1 MEYEMWEDVKDG
13 NVINPL
19 YRGFITTKNK
29 QSTMKYKG
37 VPSKD
42 LLTYDDVKNLK
53 EFAGVLAENVVLID
67 IDDVEQ
73 SEKMLNIVED
83 LELVCKVY
91 ESRKGMHFL
100 FKNNGLFD
108 KNHTKCKTACGLTVD
123 VKIGLKNGIEIL
135 KIDGKEREVIYDKFN
150 NEDYQVVPKWLT
162 KVKYAPNFN
171 NMGTGDGRN
180 QELFNYILNLQSNG
194 FTKDECRECI
204 RIINKYILV
213 DPLNDSELDTIL
225 RDDAFNVPV
234 FFDKKTFLFDKF
246 AQYLKSEYHI
256 VKINGQLHI
265 YNDGIYD
272 YAQKTI
278 ETKMIEKI
286 PTLSAQRRTE
296 VMKYLDLICENIK
309 QSEANYIAFKNGIYD
324 IVTDEM
330 IPYTPDIILTNRIN
344 YNYNNDAYN
353 ELTDT
358 TLDKLACNDSEVRAL
373 LEECIGYC
381 FYRRN
386 ELGKAF
392 ILTGDKANGKSTFLD
407 LIKCIL
413 GDSNISALDL
423 RELGDRFSTA
433 MLFGKLANIGDDIG
447 DEFMQGSAV
456 SVFKKIVT
464 GNRIKAEQKGKDP
477 FEFNPYVKLLF
488 SANDMPR
495 MRDKTGAVLRRLVM
509 IPFNAT
515 FSKDDEDYDP
525 FIKYKLIKEDSIE
538 YLIQLGIAGLK
549 RVLHNNEFTVS
560 KKVNDVLTEYEE
572 ENNPIIAFINEV
584 GVDAIVNQPTNDVYL
599 RYSTF
604 CSQSQLQALSKIAF
618 SKSINKRLNTN
629 TVCRR
634 INGTVTRVFVE
645 V

>member
-1 MEYEMWEDVKDG
+1 ME
-13 NVINPL
+13 IF
-19 YRGFITTKNK
+19 RGFVPTKNK
-29 QSTMKYKG
+29 KCTMPFKG
-37 VPSKD
+37 VPSSQLMTYDEVKD
-42 LLTYDDVKNLK
+42 LQEYAGILADDVI
-53 EFAGVLAENVVLID
+53 LID
-67 IDDVEQ
+67 IDDKAQ
-73 SEKMLNIVED
+73 SDILMDIVED
-83 LELVCKVY
+83 LQLNCRVY
-91 ESRKGMHFL
+91 QTTRGRHFL
-100 FKNNGLFD
+100 FKND
-108 KNHTKCKTACGLTVD
+108 KVDKCGTHLKLAIGLTAD
-123 VKIGLKNGIEIL
+123 IKIGSKNSYEVL
-135 KIDGKEREVIYDKFN
+135 KIDGEERFGEWDSYDDN
-150 NEDYQVVPKWLT
+150 YDCIPKWLT
-162 KVKYAPNFN
+162 KVKYAPDFM
-171 NMGTGDGRN
+171 NMTAGDGRN

-204 RIINKYILV
+204 RLINKYVFTDKLS
-213 DPLNDSELDTIL
+213 DSEIDTIL
-225 RDDAFNVPV
+225 RDDAFNVPI
-234 FFDKKTFLFDKF
+234 FFDGKTFLFDKF
-246 AQYLKSEYHI
+246 ANYLKNEYHI

-265 YNDGIYD
+265 YNNGIYD

-278 ETKMIEKI
+278 EAKMIEKI
-286 PTLSAQRRTE
+286 PTLTAQRRTE
-296 VMKYLDLICENIK
+296 VMKYLDLICENIE
-309 QSEANYIAFKNGIYD
+309 QSEANYIAFNNGIYD
-324 IVTDEM
+324 LVTDTL

-344 YNYNNDAYN
+344 HNYNTDAYN
-353 ELTDT
+353 KLTDT
-358 TLDKLACNDSEVRAL
+358 TLDKLSCNDNEVRAL

-392 ILTGDKANGKSTFLD
+392 ILTGDKSNGKSTFLD
-407 LIKCIL
+407 LIKYIL
-413 GDSNISALDL
+413 GDCNISALDL

-456 SVFKKIVT
+456 SIFKKIVT
-464 GNRIKAEQKGKDP
+464 GNRVKAEQKGKDP

-515 FSKDDEDYDP
+515 FTKEDEDYDP
-525 FIKYKLIKEDSIE
+525 FIKYKLIEEDSIE

-549 RVLHNNEFTVS
+549 RVLRNNEFTVS

-584 GVDAIVNQPTNDVYL
+584 GEDAIINKPTNDVYL

-618 SKSINKRLNTN
+618 SKVINKRLGTN
-629 TVCRR
+629 TVSRR
-634 INGTVTRVFVE
+634 INGDIVRIFME
-645 V
+645 G

>member
-1 MEYEMWEDVKDG
+1 ME
-13 NVINPL
+13 L
-19 YRGFITTKNK
+19 FRGYVPTKNK
-29 QSTMKYKG
+29 KCTMPFKG
-37 VPSKD
+37 VPSSQLKTYDEVKD
-42 LLTYDDVKNLK
+42 LDEYAGILADDVI
-53 EFAGVLAENVVLID
+53 LID
-67 IDDVEQ
+67 IDDKEQ
-73 SEKMLNIVED
+73 SEKLMDIVED
-83 LELVCKVY
+83 LQLNCRVY
-91 ESRKGMHFL
+91 QTKRGKHFV
-100 FKNNGLFD
+100 FKND
-108 KNHTKCKTACGLTVD
+108 KVDSCSTHSTLAIGLTAD
-123 VKIGLKNGIEIL
+123 IKIGKKNSYSVLKYGGEERFIEW
-135 KIDGKEREVIYDKFN
+135 DSDTYSC
-150 NEDYQVVPKWLT
+150 VPKWLT
-162 KVKYAPNFN
+162 KVKYAPDFVS
-171 NMGTGDGRN
+171 MTAGDGRN

-204 RIINKYILV
+204 RLINKYVFTDKLS
-213 DPLNDSELDTIL
+213 DSELDTIL
-225 RDDAFNVPV
+225 RDDAFNAPV
-234 FFDKKTFLFDKF
+234 FFDGKTFLFDKF
-246 AQYLKSEYHI
+246 AQYLKNEYHI

-265 YNDGIYD
+265 YNNGIYD

-278 ETKMIEKI
+278 EAKMIEKI
-286 PTLSAQRRTE
+286 PTLTAQRRTE
-296 VMKYLDLICENIK
+296 VMKYLDLICEDME
-309 QSEANYIAFKNGIYD
+309 QSEANYIAFNNGIYD
-324 IVTDEM
+324 LVTDEL

-344 YNYNNDAYN
+344 HNYNKDAYN
-353 ELTDT
+353 NLTDT
-358 TLDKLACNDSEVRAL
+358 TLDKLSCNDDEVRAL

-392 ILTGDKANGKSTFLD
+392 ILTGDKSNGKSTFLD
-407 LIKCIL
+407 LIKYIL
-413 GDSNISALDL
+413 GDGNISALDL

-456 SVFKKIVT
+456 SIFKKIVT
-464 GNRIKAEQKGKDP
+464 GNRVKAEHKGKDP

-515 FSKDDEDYDP
+515 FTKDDADYDP

-549 RVLHNNEFTVS
+549 RVLSNNEFTVS
-560 KKVNDVLTEYEE
+560 QKVTNVLTEYEE

-584 GVDAIVNQPTNDVYL
+584 GEDAIVNQPTTDVYL

-618 SKSINKRLNTN
+618 SKSINKRLGTN
-629 TVCRR
+629 TVSRR
-634 INGTVTRVFVE
+634 INGAVIRIFAE

>member
-1 MEYEMWEDVKDG
+1 M
-13 NVINPL
+13 P
-19 YRGFITTKNK
+19 F
-29 QSTMKYKG
+29 KG
-37 VPSKD
+37 VPSSQLMTYEQVKD
-42 LLTYDDVKNLK
+42 LDEYAGILANDVI
-53 EFAGVLAENVVLID
+53 LID
-67 IDDVEQ
+67 IDDKAQ
-73 SEKMLNIVED
+73 SDIMMDIVED
-83 LELVCKVY
+83 LQLNCRVY
-91 ESRKGMHFL
+91 QTTRGRHFL
-100 FKNNGLFD
+100 FKND
-108 KNHTKCKTACGLTVD
+108 KVDRCSTHSTLAIGLTAD
-123 VKIGLKNGIEIL
+123 IKIGKKNSYSVLKYNGEERFIEW
-135 KIDGKEREVIYDKFN
+135 DSDTYD
-150 NEDYQVVPKWLT
+150 VLPRWLT
-162 KVKYAPNFN
+162 KVKYAPDFV
-171 NMGTGDGRN
+171 NMTAGDGRN

-194 FTKDECRECI
+194 FTKNECRECI
-204 RIINKYILV
+204 KLINKYVFTDKLS
-213 DPLNDSELDTIL
+213 DSEINTIL
-225 RDDAFNVPV
+225 RDDAFNAPI
-234 FFDKKTFLFDKF
+234 FFDGKTFLFDKF
-246 AQYLKSEYHI
+246 AQYLKNEYHI

-265 YNDGIYD
+265 YNNGIYD

-286 PTLSAQRRTE
+286 PTLTSQRRTE
-296 VMKYLDLICENIK
+296 VMKYLDLICEDME
-309 QSEANYIAFKNGIYD
+309 QSEANYIAFNNGIYD
-324 IVTDEM
+324 IVTDTL

-344 YNYNNDAYN
+344 HNYNKDAYN
-353 ELTDT
+353 QLTDT
-358 TLDKLACNDSEVRAL
+358 TLDKLSCNDNEVRAL

-392 ILTGDKANGKSTFLD
+392 ILTGDKSNGKSTFLD
-407 LIKCIL
+407 LIKYIL
-413 GDSNISALDL
+413 GDNNISALDL

-456 SVFKKIVT
+456 SIFKKIVT
-464 GNRIKAEQKGKDP
+464 GNRVKAEQKGKDP

-509 IPFNAT
+509 IPFNASFT
-515 FSKDDEDYDP
+515 KDNVDYDP

-549 RVLHNNEFTVS
+549 RVLENNEFTVS

-584 GVDAIVNQPTNDVYL
+584 GTDAIINQPTNDVYL
-599 RYSTF
+599 RYSVF

-618 SKSINKRLNTN
+618 SKVINKRLGTN
-629 TVCRR
+629 TVSRR
-634 INGTVTRVFVE
+634 INGAVIRIFVE

>member
-1 MEYEMWEDVKDG
+1 MNDV
-13 NVINPL
+13 L
-19 YRGFITTKNK
+19 FRGYVPTKK
-29 QSTMKYKG
+29 KKCTMPFKG
-37 VPSKD
+37 VPSSQLMTYDEVKD
-42 LLTYDDVKNLK
+42 LQEYAGILANDVI
-53 EFAGVLAENVVLID
+53 LID
-67 IDDVEQ
+67 IDDKAQ
-73 SEKMLNIVED
+73 SDIMMDIVED
-83 LELVCKVY
+83 LQLNCRVY
-91 ESRKGMHFL
+91 QTTRGRHFL
-100 FKNNGLFD
+100 FKND
-108 KNHTKCKTACGLTVD
+108 KVDGCSTHSTLAIGLTAD
-123 VKIGLKNGIEIL
+123 IKIGKKNSYSIL
-135 KIDGKEREVIYDKFN
+135 KFNGEERFIEWDSDTYS
-150 NEDYQVVPKWLT
+150 YVPRWLT
-162 KVKYAPNFN
+162 KVKYAPDFA
-171 NMGTGDGRN
+171 NMGEGDGRN

-204 RIINKYILV
+204 KLINKYVFTDQLS
-213 DPLNDSELDTIL
+213 DSEINTIL
-225 RDDAFNVPV
+225 RDDAFNAPV
-234 FFDKKTFLFDKF
+234 FFDGKTFLFDKF
-246 AQYLKSEYHI
+246 AQYLKNEYHM

-265 YNDGIYD
+265 YNNGIYD

-278 ETKMIEKI
+278 ETKMIERI
-286 PTLSAQRRTE
+286 PTLTAQRRTE
-296 VMKYLDLICENIK
+296 VMKYLDLICEDIE

-324 IVTDEM
+324 ISTNTLM
-330 IPYTPDIILTNRIN
+330 PYTPDIILTNRIN
-344 YNYNNDAYN
+344 HNYNDNAYDK
-353 ELTDT
+353 LADT
-358 TLDKLACNDSEVRAL
+358 TLDKLSCNDNEVRAL

-407 LIKCIL
+407 LIKYIL

-464 GNRIKAEQKGKDP
+464 GNRVKAEQKGKDP

-515 FSKDDEDYDP
+515 FTKDDPDYDP
-525 FIKYKLIKEDSIE
+525 FIKYKLIEEDSIE
-538 YLIQLGIAGLK
+538 YLILLGIAGLK
-549 RVLHNNEFTVS
+549 RVLENNEFTVS

-584 GVDAIVNQPTNDVYL
+584 GADAIINQPTNDVYL
-599 RYSTF
+599 RYSVF
-604 CSQSQLQALSKIAF
+604 CSQSQLNALSKIAF
-618 SKSINKRLNTN
+618 SKCINKRLGTN
-629 TVCRR
+629 TVSRR
-634 INGTVTRVFVE
+634 INGNIVRIFME
-645 V
+645 G

>member
-1 MEYEMWEDVKDG
+1 ME
-13 NVINPL
+13 L
-19 YRGFITTKNK
+19 FRGFVPTKK
-29 QSTMKYKG
+29 KKCTIPFKG
-37 VPSKD
+37 VPSSQLMTYEQVKD
-42 LLTYDDVKNLK
+42 LDEYAGILADDVI
-53 EFAGVLAENVVLID
+53 LID
-67 IDDVEQ
+67 VDDKEQ
-73 SEKMLNIVED
+73 SEKLMDIVED
-83 LELVCKVY
+83 LQLNCRVY
-91 ESRKGMHFL
+91 QTTRGRHFL
-100 FKNNGLFD
+100 FKND
-108 KNHTKCKTACGLTVD
+108 KVDGCSTHSTLAIGLTAD
-123 VKIGLKNGIEIL
+123 IKIGKKNSYSVLKYGGEERFIEW
-135 KIDGKEREVIYDKFN
+135 DSDTYTN
-150 NEDYQVVPKWLT
+150 VPRWLT
-162 KVKYAPNFN
+162 KVKYAPDFV
-171 NMGTGDGRN
+171 NMTAGDGRN

-204 RIINKYILV
+204 RLINKYVFTDHLS
-213 DPLNDSELDTIL
+213 DSELDTIL
-225 RDDAFNVPV
+225 RDDAFNAPV
-234 FFDKKTFLFDKF
+234 FFDGKTFLFDKF
-246 AQYLKSEYHI
+246 AQYLKNEYHI

-265 YNDGIYD
+265 YNNGIYD
-272 YAQKTI
+272 YAQKSI
-278 ETKMIEKI
+278 ETKMIERI
-286 PTLSAQRRTE
+286 PTLTAQRRTE
-296 VMKYLDLICENIK
+296 VMKYLDLICDDIE
-309 QSEANYIAFKNGIYD
+309 QSEANYIAFNNGIYD
-324 IVTDEM
+324 IVTDTL

-344 YNYNNDAYN
+344 HNYNVSAYN
-353 ELTDT
+353 QLTDT
-358 TLDKLACNDSEVRAL
+358 TLDKLACNDNEVRAL

-392 ILTGDKANGKSTFLD
+392 ILTGDKSNGKSTFLD
-407 LIKCIL
+407 LIKAIL
-413 GDSNISALDL
+413 GDGNISALDL

-515 FSKDDEDYDP
+515 FTKDDPDYDP
-525 FIKYKLIKEDSIE
+525 FIKYKLIEEDSIE

-560 KKVNDVLTEYEE
+560 QKVTNAITEYEE

-584 GVDAIVNQPTNDVYL
+584 GVDAIINQPTHEVYL

-604 CSQSQLQALSKIAF
+604 CSQSQLNALSKIAF
-618 SKSINKRLNTN
+618 SKCINKKLGTN
-629 TVCRR
+629 TVSRR
-634 INGTVTRVFVE
+634 INGAVIRIFAE

>member
-1 MEYEMWEDVKDG
+1 ME
-13 NVINPL
+13 L
-19 YRGFITTKNK
+19 FRGYVPTKK
-29 QSTMKYKG
+29 KKCTMPFKG
-37 VPSKD
+37 VPSSQLMTYDEVKD
-42 LLTYDDVKNLK
+42 LDEYAGILADDVI
-53 EFAGVLAENVVLID
+53 LID
-67 IDDVEQ
+67 IDDKSQ
-73 SEKMLNIVED
+73 SDIMMDIVED
-83 LELVCKVY
+83 LQLNCRVY
-91 ESRKGMHFL
+91 QTTRGRHFL
-100 FKNNGLFD
+100 FKND
-108 KNHTKCKTACGLTVD
+108 KVDGCSTHSTLAIGLTADIKVGKKNSYSVLKYGGEERFIEWDSETYD
-123 VKIGLKNGIEIL
+123 VI
-135 KIDGKEREVIYDKFN
+135 
-150 NEDYQVVPKWLT
+150 PKWLT
-162 KVKYAPNFN
+162 TVKYAPDFV
-171 NMGTGDGRN
+171 NMTADDGRN

-204 RIINKYILV
+204 RLINKYVFTDQLS
-213 DPLNDSELDTIL
+213 DSELETIL
-225 RDDAFNVPV
+225 RDDAFSAPV
-234 FFDKKTFLFDKF
+234 FFNGKTFLFDKF
-246 AQYLKSEYHI
+246 AQYLKNEYHI
-256 VKINGQLHI
+256 VQINGQLHI
-265 YNDGIYD
+265 YNNGVYD

-286 PTLSAQRRTE
+286 PTLTAQRRTE
-296 VMKYLDLICENIK
+296 VMKYLDLICDDIE
-309 QSEANYIAFKNGIYD
+309 QSEANYIAFNNGIYD
-324 IVTDEM
+324 IVTDTL

-344 YNYNNDAYN
+344 HNYNDNAYN
-353 ELTDT
+353 KLTDT
-358 TLDKLACNDSEVRAL
+358 TLDKLSCNDNEVRAL

-407 LIKCIL
+407 LIKYIL

-456 SVFKKIVT
+456 SIFKKIVT
-464 GNRIKAEQKGKDP
+464 GNRVKAEQKGKDP

-515 FSKDDEDYDP
+515 FSKSDPDYDP
-525 FIKYKLIKEDSIE
+525 FIKYKLIEEDSIE

-560 KKVNDVLTEYEE
+560 QKVENAITEYEE

-584 GVDAIVNQPTNDVYL
+584 GADAIINQPTTDVYL

-618 SKSINKRLNTN
+618 SKSINKRLGTN
-629 TVCRR
+629 TVSRR
-634 INGTVTRVFVE
+634 INGAVIRIFE
-645 V
+645 EG

>member
-1 MEYEMWEDVKDG
+1 MQ
-13 NVINPL
+13 
-19 YRGFITTKNK
+19 F
-29 QSTMKYKG
+29 KG
-37 VPSKD
+37 VPSSQLMSYDEVKD
-42 LLTYDDVKNLK
+42 LPEYAGILADDVI
-53 EFAGVLAENVVLID
+53 LID
-67 IDDVEQ
+67 IDDKAQ
-73 SEKMLNIVED
+73 SDIMMDIVED
-83 LELVCKVY
+83 LQINCRVY
-91 ESRKGMHFL
+91 QTTRGRHFL
-100 FKNNGLFD
+100 FKND
-108 KNHTKCKTACGLTVD
+108 KVDGCSTHSTLAIGLTAD
-123 VKIGLKNGIEIL
+123 IKIGKKNSYSVLKYNGEERFIEW
-135 KIDGKEREVIYDKFN
+135 DSDTYS
-150 NEDYQVVPKWLT
+150 YVPRWLT
-162 KVKYAPNFN
+162 KVKYAPDFAG
-171 NMGTGDGRN
+171 MGVGDGRN
-180 QELFNYILNLQSNG
+180 QELFNYILSLQSNG

-204 RIINKYILV
+204 RLINKYVFTDQLS
-213 DPLNDSELDTIL
+213 DSELDTIL
-225 RDDAFNVPV
+225 RDDAFNAPV
-234 FFDKKTFLFDKF
+234 FFDGKTFLFDKF
-246 AQYLKSEYHI
+246 AVYLKNEYHI

-265 YNDGIYD
+265 YNNGIYD

-278 ETKMIEKI
+278 EAKMIEKI
-286 PTLSAQRRTE
+286 PTLTAQRRTE
-296 VMKYLDLICENIK
+296 VMKYLDLICEDIE
-309 QSEANYIAFKNGIYD
+309 QSEANYIAFNNGIYD
-324 IVTDEM
+324 IVTDTL

-344 YNYNNDAYN
+344 HNYNDNAYDK
-353 ELTDT
+353 LADT
-358 TLDKLACNDSEVRAL
+358 TLDKLSCNDNEVRAL

-392 ILTGDKANGKSTFLD
+392 ILTGDKSNGKSTFLD
-407 LIKCIL
+407 LIKYIL

-456 SVFKKIVT
+456 SIFKKIVT
-464 GNRIKAEQKGKDP
+464 GNRVKAEQKGKDP

-515 FSKDDEDYDP
+515 FTKDDEDYDP
-525 FIKYKLIKEDSIE
+525 FIKYKLISEDSIE

-560 KKVNDVLTEYEE
+560 QKVTNAITEYEE

-584 GVDAIVNQPTNDVYL
+584 GADAIVNQPTTDVYL

-604 CSQSQLQALSKIAF
+604 CSQSQLNALSKIAF
-618 SKSINKRLNTN
+618 SKCINKRLGTN
-629 TVCRR
+629 TVSRR
-634 INGTVTRVFVE
+634 INGTVIRIFAE

>member
-1 MEYEMWEDVKDG
+1 ME
-13 NVINPL
+13 L
-19 YRGFITTKNK
+19 FRGYVPTKK
-29 QSTMKYKG
+29 KKCTMPFKG
-37 VPSKD
+37 VPSSQ
-42 LLTYDDVKNLK
+42 LMSYDDVKDLD
-53 EFAGVLAENVVLID
+53 EYAGILADDVILID
-67 IDDVEQ
+67 IDDKAQ
-73 SEKMLNIVED
+73 SDILMDMVED
-83 LELVCKVY
+83 LQLNCRVY
-91 ESRKGMHFL
+91 QTTRGRHFL
-100 FKNNGLFD
+100 FKND
-108 KNHTKCKTACGLTVD
+108 KVDKCGTHLSLAIGLTAD
-123 VKIGLKNGIEIL
+123 IKIGSKNSYSVLKYNGEERFIEW
-135 KIDGKEREVIYDKFN
+135 DSDVYAP
-150 NEDYQVVPKWLT
+150 VPRWLT
-162 KVKYAPNFN
+162 AVKYAPDFAG
-171 NMGTGDGRN
+171 MGVGDGRN

-204 RIINKYILV
+204 RLINKYVFTDHLS
-213 DPLNDSELDTIL
+213 DSELDTIL
-225 RDDAFNVPV
+225 RDDAFNAPV
-234 FFDKKTFLFDKF
+234 FFDGKTFLFDKF
-246 AQYLKSEYHI
+246 AQYLKNEYHI

-265 YNDGIYD
+265 YNNGIYD
-272 YAQKTI
+272 YAQKSI

-286 PTLSAQRRTE
+286 PTLTAQRRTE
-296 VMKYLDLICENIK
+296 VMKYLDLICEDIE

-324 IVTDEM
+324 IVTDTL

-344 YNYNNDAYN
+344 HNYNVSAYN
-353 ELTDT
+353 QLTDT
-358 TLDKLACNDSEVRAL
+358 TLDKLACNDNEVRAL

-407 LIKCIL
+407 LIKYIL

-433 MLFGKLANIGDDIG
+433 MIFGKLTNIGDDIG
-447 DEFMQGSAV
+447 DEFMQGNAV
-456 SVFKKIVT
+456 SIFKKIVT
-464 GNRIKAEQKGKDP
+464 GNRIKAELKGKDP

-515 FSKDDEDYDP
+515 FTKDDADYDP
-525 FIKYKLIKEDSIE
+525 FIKYKLITEDSIE

-560 KKVNDVLTEYEE
+560 QKVTNTITEYEE

-584 GVDAIVNQPTNDVYL
+584 GADAIVNQPTTDVYL

-618 SKSINKRLNTN
+618 SKSINKRLGTN
-629 TVCRR
+629 TVSRR
-634 INGTVTRVFVE
+634 INGAVIRIFAE

>member
-1 MEYEMWEDVKDG
+1 MGLFKGFVPTKDKKCLMPFKDKSSSELKSYEEVKD
-13 NVINPL
+13 L
-19 YRGFITTKNK
+19 DEY
-29 QSTMKYKG
+29 
-37 VPSKD
+37 
-42 LLTYDDVKNLK
+42 
-53 EFAGVLAENVVLID
+53 AGVLDDDTILVD
-67 IDDVEQ
+67 IDDLEQ
-73 SEKMLNIVED
+73 SEILMDIVED
-83 LELVCKVY
+83 LQLNCRVY
-91 ESRKGMHFL
+91 QTTRGRHFL
-100 FKNNGLFD
+100 FKND
-108 KNHTKCKTACGLTVD
+108 KVDKCGTHLSLAIGLTAD
-123 VKIGLKNGIEIL
+123 IKIGSKNSYSVLKYG
-135 KIDGKEREVIYDKFN
+135 GTERFVEWDSDIYAHI
-150 NEDYQVVPKWLT
+150 PKWLT
-162 KVKYAPNFN
+162 SVKYCPDFAT
-171 NMGTGDGRN
+171 MGEGDGRN

-204 RIINKYILV
+204 RIINKYIL
-213 DPLNDSELDTIL
+213 DKPLNDSEIYTIL
-225 RDDAFNVPV
+225 RDEAFKEDI
-234 FFDKKTFLFDKF
+234 FFNGKSFLFDKF
-246 AQYLKSEYHI
+246 AQFLKNEYHI

-265 YNDGIYD
+265 YNNGVYD

-278 ETKMIEKI
+278 ETRMIEKI
-286 PTLSAQRRTE
+286 PTLTAQRRTE
-296 VMKYLDLICENIK
+296 VMKYLDLICTEVE

-324 IVTDEM
+324 ISEDALL
-330 IPYTPDIILTNRIN
+330 PYTPDIVLTNRIN
-344 YNYNNDAYN
+344 HNYNVGAYN
-353 ELTDT
+353 QLTDV
-358 TLDKLACNDSEVRAL
+358 TLDKLACNDGEVRAL
-373 LEECIGYC
+373 LEECMGYC

-392 ILTGDKANGKSTFLD
+392 ILTGDKSNGKSTFLD

-413 GDSNISALDL
+413 GDGNISALDL

-447 DEFMQGSAV
+447 DEFMQGSSV

-464 GNRIKAEQKGKDP
+464 GNRVKAEQKGKDP

-515 FSKDDEDYDP
+515 FSKADADYDP

-549 RVLHNNEFTVS
+549 RVLSNNEFS
-560 KKVNDVLTEYEE
+560 KSVKVDKVLTEYEE

-584 GVDAIVNQPTNDVYL
+584 GEDAIINQPTHDVYL
-599 RYSTF
+599 RYNVF

-618 SKSINKRLNTN
+618 CKVINKKFGTMSVNK
-629 TVCRR
+629 R
-634 INGTVTRVFVE
+634 INGTLVRIFTE

>member
-1 MEYEMWEDVKDG
+1 MELFRAYV
-13 NVINPL
+13 P
-19 YRGFITTKNK
+19 TKNK
-29 QSTMKYKG
+29 KCTMPFKG
-37 VPSKD
+37 VPSSQLMTYDEVKD
-42 LLTYDDVKNLK
+42 LDEYAGILADDVI
-53 EFAGVLAENVVLID
+53 LID
-67 IDDVEQ
+67 IDDKEQ
-73 SEKMLNIVED
+73 SEKLMDIVED
-83 LELVCKVY
+83 LQLNCRVY
-91 ESRKGMHFL
+91 QTTRGRHFL
-100 FKNNGLFD
+100 FKND
-108 KNHTKCKTACGLTVD
+108 KVDGCSTHSTLAIGLTAD
-123 VKIGLKNGIEIL
+123 IKIGKKNSYSIL
-135 KIDGKEREVIYDKFN
+135 KFNGEERFIEWDSDTYTN
-150 NEDYQVVPKWLT
+150 VPRWLT
-162 KVKYAPNFN
+162 KVKYAPDFV
-171 NMGTGDGRN
+171 NMTAGDGRN

-204 RIINKYILV
+204 RLINKYVFTDHLS
-213 DPLNDSELDTIL
+213 DSELDTIL
-225 RDDAFNVPV
+225 RDEAFNAPV
-234 FFDKKTFLFDKF
+234 FFDGKTFLFDKF
-246 AQYLKSEYHI
+246 AQYLKNEYHI

-265 YNDGIYD
+265 YNNGIYD
-272 YAQKTI
+272 YAQKSI
-278 ETKMIEKI
+278 ETKMIERI
-286 PTLSAQRRTE
+286 PTLTAQRRTE
-296 VMKYLDLICENIK
+296 VMKYLDLICEDVEP
-309 QSEANYIAFKNGIYD
+309 SEANYIAFKNGIYD
-324 IVTDEM
+324 IVTDTL

-344 YNYNNDAYN
+344 HNYNVNAYN
-353 ELTDT
+353 QLTDT
-358 TLDKLACNDSEVRAL
+358 TLDKLACNDNEVRAL

-407 LIKCIL
+407 LIKYIL

-433 MLFGKLANIGDDIG
+433 MIFGKLANIGDDIG
-447 DEFMQGSAV
+447 DEFMQGNAV
-456 SVFKKIVT
+456 SIFKKIVT
-464 GNRIKAEQKGKDP
+464 GNRIKAELKGKDP

-515 FSKDDEDYDP
+515 FTKDDADYDP

-560 KKVNDVLTEYEE
+560 KKVTNAITEYEE

-584 GVDAIVNQPTNDVYL
+584 GADAIVNQPTTEVYL

-618 SKSINKRLNTN
+618 SKSINKRLGTN
-629 TVCRR
+629 TVSRR
-634 INGTVTRVFVE
+634 INGAVIRIFAE

>member
-1 MEYEMWEDVKDG
+1 MELFRAYV
-13 NVINPL
+13 P
-19 YRGFITTKNK
+19 TKK
-29 QSTMKYKG
+29 KKCTMQFKG
-37 VPSKD
+37 VPSSQ
-42 LLTYDDVKNLK
+42 LMSYDDVKDLD
-53 EFAGVLAENVVLID
+53 EYAGILADDVILID
-67 IDDVEQ
+67 IDDKAQ
-73 SEKMLNIVED
+73 SDIMMDIVED
-83 LELVCKVY
+83 LQLNCRVY
-91 ESRKGMHFL
+91 QTTRGRHFL
-100 FKNNGLFD
+100 FKND
-108 KNHTKCKTACGLTVD
+108 KVDGCSTHSTLAIGLTADIKVGKKNSYS
-123 VKIGLKNGIEIL
+123 VLKYGGEERFIEW
-135 KIDGKEREVIYDKFN
+135 DSEIYD
-150 NEDYQVVPKWLT
+150 VIPKWLT
-162 KVKYAPNFN
+162 VVKYAPDFV
-171 NMGTGDGRN
+171 NMGEGDGRN

-204 RIINKYILV
+204 RLINKYVFTDKLS
-213 DPLNDSELDTIL
+213 DSELDTIL
-225 RDDAFNVPV
+225 RDDAFNAPI
-234 FFDKKTFLFDKF
+234 FFAGKTFLFDKF
-246 AQYLKSEYHI
+246 AQYLKNEYHI

-265 YNDGIYD
+265 YNNGIYD

-278 ETKMIEKI
+278 EAKMIEKI
-286 PTLSAQRRTE
+286 PTLTAQRRTE
-296 VMKYLDLICENIK
+296 VMKYLDLICEDIE
-309 QSEANYIAFKNGIYD
+309 QSEANYIAFNNGIYD
-324 IVTDEM
+324 LVTDTL

-344 YNYNNDAYN
+344 HNYNDNAYN
-353 ELTDT
+353 KLTDT
-358 TLDKLACNDSEVRAL
+358 TLDKLSCNDNEVRAL

-407 LIKCIL
+407 LIKYIL
-413 GDSNISALDL
+413 GDGNISALDL

-456 SVFKKIVT
+456 SIFKKIVT
-464 GNRIKAEQKGKDP
+464 GNRVKAEQKGKDP

-515 FSKDDEDYDP
+515 FTKEDEDYDP
-525 FIKYKLIKEDSIE
+525 FIKYKLITEDSIE

-549 RVLHNNEFTVS
+549 RVLHNNEFTIS
-560 KKVNDVLTEYEE
+560 QKVNNVLTEYEE

-584 GVDAIVNQPTNDVYL
+584 GADAIVNQPTTDVYL

-618 SKSINKRLNTN
+618 SKSINKRLGTN
-629 TVCRR
+629 TVSRR
-634 INGTVTRVFVE
+634 INGTVIRIFAE

>member
-1 MEYEMWEDVKDG
+1 ME
-13 NVINPL
+13 L
-19 YRGFITTKNK
+19 FRGYVPTNK
-29 QSTMKYKG
+29 KKCTMPFKG
-37 VPSKD
+37 VPSSQLMSYDEVKD
-42 LLTYDDVKNLK
+42 LDEYAGILADDVI
-53 EFAGVLAENVVLID
+53 LID
-67 IDDVEQ
+67 IDDKEQ
-73 SEKMLNIVED
+73 SEKLMDIVED
-83 LELVCKVY
+83 LQLNCRVY
-91 ESRKGMHFL
+91 QTTRGRHFL
-100 FKNNGLFD
+100 FKND
-108 KNHTKCKTACGLTVD
+108 KVDGCSTHSTLAIGLTADIKVGKKNSYS
-123 VKIGLKNGIEIL
+123 VLKYGGTERFIEW
-135 KIDGKEREVIYDKFN
+135 DSDAYSC
-150 NEDYQVVPKWLT
+150 VPRWLT
-162 KVKYAPNFN
+162 KVKHAPDFV
-171 NMGTGDGRN
+171 NMTAGDGRN

-204 RIINKYILV
+204 RLINKYVFTDKLS
-213 DPLNDSELDTIL
+213 DSEIDTIL
-225 RDDAFNVPV
+225 RDDAFNAPI
-234 FFDKKTFLFDKF
+234 FFDGKTFLFDKY
-246 AQYLKSEYHI
+246 AQYLKNEYHI

-265 YNDGIYD
+265 YNNGVYD

-286 PTLSAQRRTE
+286 PTLTAQRRTE
-296 VMKYLDLICENIK
+296 VMKYLDLICEDVE

-324 IVTDEM
+324 IVTDEL

-344 YNYNNDAYN
+344 HNYNDNAYDK
-353 ELTDT
+353 LADT
-358 TLDKLACNDSEVRAL
+358 TLDKLSCNDNEVRAL

-407 LIKCIL
+407 LIKYIL
-413 GDSNISALDL
+413 GEGNISALDL

-433 MLFGKLANIGDDIG
+433 MLFGKLANVGDDIG

-456 SVFKKIVT
+456 SIFKKIVT
-464 GNRIKAEQKGKDP
+464 GNRVKAEQKGKDP
-477 FEFNPYVKLLF
+477 FEFNPYIKLLF

-515 FSKDDEDYDP
+515 FTKEDEDYDP
-525 FIKYKLIKEDSIE
+525 FIKYKLISEDSIE
-538 YLIQLGIAGLK
+538 YLILLGIQGLK

-560 KKVNDVLTEYEE
+560 QKVTNVLTEYEE

-584 GVDAIVNQPTNDVYL
+584 GVDAVVNQPTNDVYL
-599 RYSTF
+599 RYSVF

-618 SKSINKRLNTN
+618 SKSINKKLGTN
-629 TVCRR
+629 TVSRR
-634 INGTVTRVFVE
+634 INGDVVRIFSE

>member
-1 MEYEMWEDVKDG
+1 MELFRAYV
-13 NVINPL
+13 P
-19 YRGFITTKNK
+19 TKNK
-29 QSTMKYKG
+29 KCTMQFKG
-37 VPSKD
+37 VPSSQLMTYDEVKD
-42 LLTYDDVKNLK
+42 LQEYAGILADDVI
-53 EFAGVLAENVVLID
+53 LID
-67 IDDVEQ
+67 IDNKTQ
-73 SEKMLNIVED
+73 SDIMMDIVED
-83 LELVCKVY
+83 LQLNCRVY
-91 ESRKGMHFL
+91 QTTRGRHFL
-100 FKNNGLFD
+100 FKNDKVNGCSTHSTL
-108 KNHTKCKTACGLTVD
+108 AIGLTAD
-123 VKIGLKNGIEIL
+123 IKIGSKNSYSVL
-135 KIDGKEREVIYDKFN
+135 KFN
-150 NEDYQVVPKWLT
+150 GEERFIEWDSDTYTTVPRWLT
-162 KVKYAPNFN
+162 KVKYVPDFV
-171 NMGTGDGRN
+171 NMTAGDGRN

-204 RIINKYILV
+204 RLINKYVFTDHLS
-213 DPLNDSELDTIL
+213 DSELDTIL
-225 RDDAFNVPV
+225 RDEAFNAPV
-234 FFDKKTFLFDKF
+234 FFDGKTFLFDKF
-246 AQYLKSEYHI
+246 AQYLKNEYHI

-265 YNDGIYD
+265 YNNGIYD
-272 YAQKTI
+272 YAQKSI
-278 ETKMIEKI
+278 ETKMIERI
-286 PTLSAQRRTE
+286 PTLTAQRRTE
-296 VMKYLDLICENIK
+296 VMKYLDLICEDVEP
-309 QSEANYIAFKNGIYD
+309 SEANYIAFNNGIYD
-324 IVTDEM
+324 IVTDTM

-344 YNYNNDAYN
+344 HDYNVSAYN
-353 ELTDT
+353 QLTDT
-358 TLDKLACNDSEVRAL
+358 TLDKLACNDNEVRAL

-407 LIKCIL
+407 LIKYIL

-433 MLFGKLANIGDDIG
+433 MIFGKLANIGDDIG
-447 DEFMQGSAV
+447 DEFMQGNAV
-456 SVFKKIVT
+456 SIFKKIVT
-464 GNRIKAEQKGKDP
+464 GNRIKAELKGKDP

-515 FSKDDEDYDP
+515 FTKDDADYDP
-525 FIKYKLIKEDSIE
+525 FIKYKLITEDSIE

-560 KKVNDVLTEYEE
+560 KKVTNAITEYEE

-584 GVDAIVNQPTNDVYL
+584 GADAIVNQPTTEVYL

-618 SKSINKRLNTN
+618 SKSINKRLGTN
-629 TVCRR
+629 TVSRR
-634 INGTVTRVFVE
+634 INGTVVRIFAE